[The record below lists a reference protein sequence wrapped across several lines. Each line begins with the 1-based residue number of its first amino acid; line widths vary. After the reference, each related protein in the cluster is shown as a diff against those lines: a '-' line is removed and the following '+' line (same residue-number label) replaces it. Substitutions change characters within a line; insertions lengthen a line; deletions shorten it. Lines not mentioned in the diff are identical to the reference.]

1 MDFTFST
8 MPDFKTNANRLF
20 LRLLAVSTLCQ
31 LYGWFED
38 DSGEEEGRFLTGVR
52 GRKISGME

>member
-1 MDFTFST
+1 MVFTFST
-8 MPDFKTNANRLF
+8 IPDFKANANMLF
-20 LRLLAVSTLCQ
+20 FRLLAVSTLCQ

-38 DSGEEEGRFLTGVR
+38 DSGEGEGRFLTGVR